1 MMDTPTLHN
10 TAKKGDFAPTVL
22 MPGDPLRAK
31 FIAETYLENARLVN
45 NVRSIYGYTGFYKGK
60 EVSVMG
66 SGMGIPSIG
75 IYSYELYNAYG
86 VETIIRVGSAG
97 MINPKLRV
105 RDLVI
110 GMSAYSNSS
119 YGKQFGFEGNLAPCA
134 DFELVSAAVDEAK
147 KIGIHTMVG
156 PIFSTDCFYNAKNPL
171 PTLQKLGVLAVE
183 MEAYGL
189 YLNAAYA
196 GKKALCLCQISDDPF
211 TGEALS
217 PQEVRETF
225 TQMMEIALNIA

>member
-1 MMDTPTLHN
+1 
-10 TAKKGDFAPTVL
+10 
-22 MPGDPLRAK
+22 
-31 FIAETYLENARLVN
+31 
-45 NVRSIYGYTGFYKGK
+45 
-60 EVSVMG
+60 
-66 SGMGIPSIG
+66 
-75 IYSYELYNAYG
+75 
-86 VETIIRVGSAG
+86 
-97 MINPKLRV
+97 
-105 RDLVI
+105 
-110 GMSAYSNSS
+110 
-119 YGKQFGFEGNLAPCA
+119 
-134 DFELVSAAVDEAK
+134 
-147 KIGIHTMVG
+147 MVG